1 MGFALENQSTLTTI
15 EKANEIWRMKFACRA
30 PPPDIRGKAALPS
43 QPPGGA
49 CLVMDGM
56 PILNQCLGKKG
67 ARQCGQL
74 SSSQGLYRVTKGT
87 VCFIIPT
94 GVVRRLAELTICHG
108 GSPEKRLAPPTYL
121 PSGTAAHTVGLRVVA
136 AVVCIRPYASP
147 GREVGFAGHS
157 PVECAIGCKY
167 TREEP
172 KNSVSKRAPGPEKGP
187 ALVTRQEPS
196 RTDQSEP
203 WL

>member
-1 MGFALENQSTLTTI
+1 MGTALTGNLSRTGLSSLQ
-15 EKANEIWRMKFACRA
+15 A
-30 PPPDIRGKAALPS
+30 RGRPARVYTGEKAALPS

-56 PILNQCLGKKG
+56 PILNQCLDKKG
-67 ARQCGQL
+67 TRQCGQL

-108 GSPEKRLAPPTYL
+108 GSPERRLAPPTYL

-136 AVVCIRPYASP
+136 AVVCVRPYASP

-157 PVECAIGCKY
+157 PMECVIGSKY
-167 TREEP
+167 TRGEP
-172 KNSVSKRAPGPEKGP
+172 KNYVSKSAPGPEKGSGFGDEAGAVP
-187 ALVTRQEPS
+187 Y
-196 RTDQSEP
+196 
-203 WL
+203 